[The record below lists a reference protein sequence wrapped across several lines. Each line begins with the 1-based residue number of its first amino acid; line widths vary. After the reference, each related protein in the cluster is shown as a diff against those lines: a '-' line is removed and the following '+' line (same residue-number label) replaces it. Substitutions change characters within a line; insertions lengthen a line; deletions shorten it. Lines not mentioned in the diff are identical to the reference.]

1 MVSILVVGTNHRFTP
16 VEVREKVAFGE
27 ESLPEAYNY
36 FRAQGIDEVVLL
48 STCNR
53 TEIYTAS
60 SKALPERKLVS
71 MWLSFFGIDEDILDG
86 RFYAYRDR
94 DVARHL
100 FRVACG
106 LDSMVLGETQ
116 ILGQVKDAYLQAQKA
131 GAVKT
136 YLGELF
142 RRAIKVGKRARSETA
157 ISKGAMSVGGAAVE
171 LAKHIFANLQ
181 TCTVLLIGAGKMG
194 TETAKSL
201 VQARAARLLV
211 SNRTQTRSEE
221 LASKLGGQVV
231 PFDKLTEA
239 IINADIVVASTGA
252 QNYILT
258 KPMVAEIAKQRR
270 YKPIFL
276 IDISVPRNI
285 DPEVGELDNVFL
297 FDIDDLEQVVSEYV
311 KERQKEVPKVEV
323 LIEHELQ
330 NFTVWLGERKSKPLI
345 VKMLQEAQ
353 KQTEQA
359 LNELFDELPGL
370 SEEQRQVIAAKMK
383 ALTMRLLSQ
392 PLNQIKGLAHS
403 DGILETVRK
412 LWGQEETETN
422 HEQESPAETKS
433 KVKP

>member
-1 MVSILVVGTNHRFTP
+1 MVSILVVGTNHKFTP

-36 FRAQGIDEVVLL
+36 FRARGIDEVVLL

-71 MWLSFFGIDEDILDG
+71 MWLSFFGIGEDILDG

-116 ILGQVKDAYLQAQKA
+116 ILGQVKGAYLQAQKA
-131 GAVKT
+131 GAVGT

-201 VQARAARLLV
+201 VQAGAERLLV
-211 SNRTQTRSEE
+211 SNRTQSRAEE
-221 LASKLGGQVV
+221 LALKLGGQVV

-252 QNYILT
+252 QNHILT

-285 DPEVGELDNVFL
+285 DPKAGELDNVFL

-311 KERQKEVPKVEV
+311 RDRQKEVPKVEV

-330 NFTVWLGERKSKPLI
+330 NFAVWLGERKAKPLI

-353 KQTEQA
+353 RQTEQA

-370 SEEQRQVIAAKMK
+370 SEEQQQTIAAKMK

-392 PLNQIKGLAHS
+392 PLNQIKRLAHS
-403 DGILETVRK
+403 DGILETARK

-422 HEQESPAETKS
+422 HEQESAAETKVNS
-433 KVKP
+433 